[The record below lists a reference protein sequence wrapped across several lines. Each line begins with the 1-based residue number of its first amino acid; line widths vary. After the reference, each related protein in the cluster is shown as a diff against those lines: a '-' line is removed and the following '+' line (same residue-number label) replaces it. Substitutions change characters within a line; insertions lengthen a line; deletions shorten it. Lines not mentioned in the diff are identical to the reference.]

1 MKTETYGGELNEKSS
16 IHGLITFLRKTTNK
30 DNKMHLIMPEQKLK
44 FNLNKDVYKNKT
56 ELNLGK
62 VHTKNSFNTP
72 RDNVLNFGILC
83 TKRK

>member
-1 MKTETYGGELNEKSS
+1 MITETYGSELNEKIS

-44 FNLNKDVYKNKT
+44 FNLNKDVYKKKT
-56 ELNLGK
+56 ELKLGK
-62 VHTKNSFNTP
+62 VHTKTLFSTP
-72 RDNVLNFGILC
+72 RDNVLNFGILY

>member
-1 MKTETYGGELNEKSS
+1 MKAETYGGELNEKTS
-16 IHGLITFLRKTTNK
+16 IYGLITFLRKTTNK

-44 FNLNKDVYKNKT
+44 FNLKKDVYKNKT
-56 ELNLGK
+56 ELKLGK
-62 VHTKNSFNTP
+62 VHTKTSFSKP